1 MSEPTGHTVDGTPWE
16 EPRGPHLP
24 DRVVGVPPMAWLF
37 IATAIVVTIAD
48 LPTLARMGSGPWF
61 LGQGILGLVPPI
73 CSCLLGAVLFIRHPD
88 AVQALPLL
96 VLGAML
102 SAAVPVLRLGSTLV
116 ASILE
121 GWSPSVD
128 MSSPAIVGT
137 SIYALFVSF
146 VGFLSVLCLARG
158 LQAVRRDGRGLDK
171 ALVRML
177 VVISV
182 LIGATVA
189 VGYLRLPIETVVN
202 AFLLIGAVVTVIASL
217 LASSYLV
224 AVALA
229 GRAGGERP
237 AQGWGLVALSGVL
250 SILLSAIIGSA
261 GLVQTDAYQLIFT
274 VIALVSVASAIALLA
289 GFAMGTPMPAA
300 PEPAPDAAAT
310 PDPPAATTPGS
321 AGS

>member
-128 MSSPAIVGT
+128 MSST
-137 SIYALFVSF
+137 ALSF
-146 VGFLSVLCLARG
+146 V
-158 LQAVRRDGRGLDK
+158 
-171 ALVRML
+171 
-177 VVISV
+177 
-182 LIGATVA
+182 TVA
-189 VGYLRLPIETVVN
+189 VRPRSPGTRAKSIPSRKPLDFRTGLIVLPSSNDGTVT
-202 AFLLIGAVVTVIASL
+202 FFASL
-217 LASSYLV
+217 TKICGTS
-224 AVALA
+224 
-229 GRAGGERP
+229 
-237 AQGWGLVALSGVL
+237 
-250 SILLSAIIGSA
+250 
-261 GLVQTDAYQLIFT
+261 F
-274 VIALVSVASAIALLA
+274 ASA
-289 GFAMGTPMPAA
+289 
-300 PEPAPDAAAT
+300 
-310 PDPPAATTPGS
+310 TT
-321 AGS
+321 